1 MPQRFDRSYKTIREV
16 ESQPDIQRLP
26 RYDNTLD
33 LPQPCYGA
41 AIFRDLL
48 ILSERT
54 CLGYYHL
61 GGWLKCVTI
70 VLE

>member
-1 MPQRFDRSYKTIREV
+1 MPRRFDRSHETIWEV

-26 RYDNTLD
+26 WYDNTSD
-33 LPQPCYGA
+33 LLQPCYGA

-48 ILSERT
+48 ILSKRT
-54 CLGYYHL
+54 CLGYYHI